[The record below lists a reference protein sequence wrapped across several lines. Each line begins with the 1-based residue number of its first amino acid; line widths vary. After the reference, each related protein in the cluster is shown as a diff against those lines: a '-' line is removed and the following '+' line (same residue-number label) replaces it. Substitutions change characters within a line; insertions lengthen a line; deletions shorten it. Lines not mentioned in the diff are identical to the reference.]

1 MKSNKAKKLT
11 VHYSTC
17 MYEYIFFKV
26 ILNIEKIAFWTA
38 RRGESLRRRA
48 IVFLI
53 PILKVNTSMKPFFS
67 GRVKLYLTYS
77 MPNILCRVELHL
89 NWFSETCSVI
99 LSECNFSQRKLPE
112 LGTRQ
117 HCRDSVTMFSG
128 HKIISHCLYS
138 FGRRYLNFLP
148 CCRCHEAIA
157 ACPQLWKL
165 HRNVFSLAQDSAIF
179 NTIIWKL
186 VCTLYSMY
194 SWPSW

>member
-1 MKSNKAKKLT
+1 MSDNA
-11 VHYSTC
+11 VHVH
-17 MYEYIFFKV
+17 MYIFFKV
-26 ILNIEKIAFWTA
+26 ILNIEKMAFWTA

-53 PILKVNTSMKPFFS
+53 PILKVKYIFLNLWILFFS

-128 HKIISHCLYS
+128 QKWLIIALCLPSVWLLHLYTETLLLLIFFHVPDALLHCRIVTVALS
-138 FGRRYLNFLP
+138 LSRSQL
-148 CCRCHEAIA
+148 
-157 ACPQLWKL
+157 CPTAVPLICDK
-165 HRNVFSLAQDSAIF
+165 
-179 NTIIWKL
+179 
-186 VCTLYSMY
+186 
-194 SWPSW
+194 

>member
-1 MKSNKAKKLT
+1 
-11 VHYSTC
+11 
-17 MYEYIFFKV
+17 
-26 ILNIEKIAFWTA
+26 
-38 RRGESLRRRA
+38 
-48 IVFLI
+48 
-53 PILKVNTSMKPFFS
+53 MKPFFS

-128 HKIISHCLYS
+128 HKIIIHCLYS

-148 CCRCHEAIA
+148 CCRCHEAKQLSRAHSSGNYTEMCFHWHEIA
-157 ACPQLWKL
+157 PYLIQ
-165 HRNVFSLAQDSAIF
+165 
-179 NTIIWKL
+179 
-186 VCTLYSMY
+186 
-194 SWPSW
+194 